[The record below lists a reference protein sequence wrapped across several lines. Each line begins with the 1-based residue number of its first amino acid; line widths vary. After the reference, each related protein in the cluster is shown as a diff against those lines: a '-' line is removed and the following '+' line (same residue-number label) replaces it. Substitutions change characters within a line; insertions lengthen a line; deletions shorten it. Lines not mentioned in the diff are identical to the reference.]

1 MPIVQNRIRNAKE
14 FSNSALRVRLIQKGD
29 NNYRILLG
37 SNVNIALV
45 IVIE

>member
-14 FSNSALRVRLIQKGD
+14 FSNWALRVRLIQKGD
-29 NNYRILLG
+29 DNYGILLG